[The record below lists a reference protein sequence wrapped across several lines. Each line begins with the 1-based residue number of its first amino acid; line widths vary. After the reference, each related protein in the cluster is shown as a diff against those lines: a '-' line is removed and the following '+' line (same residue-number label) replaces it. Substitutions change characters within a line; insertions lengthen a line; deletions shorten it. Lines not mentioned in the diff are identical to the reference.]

1 MKKSKSGFTLVEL
14 LVVLVVIG
22 ILASIVLITFGNI
35 QAKSRDAKRMADLQ
49 NIAEA
54 IGSYR
59 VKFGND
65 ISTGSTCG
73 DGGNG
78 NGWFNYTGGTYTKSI
93 LSCLTDASYLNQNVI
108 DPFGCKTTSEAV
120 SSTCKRQGYAY
131 MKYTSGS
138 GDTSVTC
145 VYARLEA
152 SGSTSNLTTANPC
165 SSASSST
172 VATSYGMNYYVL
184 VK

>member
-1 MKKSKSGFTLVEL
+1 MKINKSGFTLVEL
-14 LVVLVVIG
+14 IVVLIVIG
-22 ILASIVLITFGNI
+22 ILSSIVLVTFNNA
-35 QAKSRDAKRMADLQ
+35 QAKSRDTRRIADLN

-59 VKFGND
+59 AKYSND
-65 ISTGSTCG
+65 ISTGSGCG
-73 DGGNG
+73 YQGNG
-78 NGWFNYTGGTYTKSI
+78 SGWFNYTGTSYTKSI
-93 LSCLTDASYLNQNVI
+93 LTCLTEKGYLSNNVI
-108 DPFGCKTTSEAV
+108 EPYNCTSTTDPSSDCK
-120 SSTCKRQGYAY
+120 KQGYAY
-131 MKYTSGS
+131 MKYTAGS

-145 VYARLEA
+145 IYARLEA
-152 SGSTSNLTTANPC
+152 SGDTADLTSANPC

>member
-1 MKKSKSGFTLVEL
+1 MKINKSGFTLVEL
-14 LVVLVVIG
+14 LIVIIVIG
-22 ILASIVLITFGNI
+22 ILSSIVLVTFNGT
-35 QAKSRDAKRMADLQ
+35 QARARDTRRIADLQ

-59 VKFGND
+59 VKYGND

-73 DGGNG
+73 ENGNG
-78 NGWFNYTGGTYTKSI
+78 SGWFNYTGGTYTKSI
-93 LSCLTDASYLNQNVI
+93 LTCLTERGYLSQDII
-108 DPFGCKTTSEAV
+108 DPFGCKTTTEAV

-152 SGSTSNLTTANPC
+152 SGSTSDLTSANPC

>member
-1 MKKSKSGFTLVEL
+1 MKINKSGFTLVEL
-14 LVVLVVIG
+14 LIVIIVIG
-22 ILASIVLITFGNI
+22 ILASIVLVTFNGS
-35 QAKSRDAKRMADLQ
+35 QAKARDARRISDLN
-49 NIAEA
+49 NIADA

-59 VKFGND
+59 AKFGND
-65 ISTGSTCG
+65 ISTGSGCG
-73 DGGNG
+73 YQGNG
-78 NGWFNYTGGTYTKSI
+78 SGWFNYVGTSYTKSI
-93 LSCLTDASYLNQNVI
+93 LSCLTDQGYLSSGVI
-108 DPFGCKTTSEAV
+108 DPFNCTTTTD
-120 SSTCKRQGYAY
+120 SSPDCKRQGYTY

-152 SGSTSNLTTANPC
+152 SGSTSDLTNANPC

>member
-1 MKKSKSGFTLVEL
+1 MKISKSGFTLVEL

-22 ILASIVLITFGNI
+22 ILASLVLVTFNNV
-35 QAKSRDAKRMADLQ
+35 QAKSRDARRVADLN

-59 VKFGND
+59 VKYGDD
-65 ISTGSTCG
+65 ISTGSGCG
-73 DGGNG
+73 YQGNG
-78 NGWFNYTGGTYTKSI
+78 SGWFNYTGASYPKSI
-93 LSCLTDASYLNQNVI
+93 LTCLTEKSYLSSSI
-108 DPFGCKTTSEAV
+108 IEPFNCMTTTDGSP
-120 SSTCKRQGYAY
+120 CKRQGFAY

-152 SGSTSNLTTANPC
+152 SGSTSDLTSANPC

>member
-1 MKKSKSGFTLVEL
+1 MKITKSGFTLVEL
-14 LVVLVVIG
+14 LIVLVVIG
-22 ILASIVLITFGNI
+22 ILAGIVLVSFNNI
-35 QAKSRDAKRMADLQ
+35 QAKSRDTKRISDLQ
-49 NIAEA
+49 NIADA
-54 IGSYR
+54 IASYR
-59 VKFGND
+59 TRYGND
-65 ISTGSTCG
+65 ISTGSGCG
-73 DGGNG
+73 DLGNG
-78 NGWFNYTGGTYTKSI
+78 SGWFNLQNATYPKAI
-93 LSCLTDASYLNQNVI
+93 LTCLTEKAYLTNGFI
-108 DPFGCKTTSEAV
+108 DPFGCTTTTDVAA
-120 SSTCKRQGYAY
+120 TCKRQGYAY

-152 SGSTSNLTTANPC
+152 SGDTANLTIANPC